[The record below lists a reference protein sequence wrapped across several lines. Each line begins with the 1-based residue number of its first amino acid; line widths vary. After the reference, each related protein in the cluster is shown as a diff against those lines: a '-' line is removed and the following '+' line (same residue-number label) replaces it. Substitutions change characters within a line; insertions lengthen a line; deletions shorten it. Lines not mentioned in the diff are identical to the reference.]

1 MLVYLW
7 EIVKAL
13 EAEREEKPEAGRM
26 KTVEKQIRRRMR
38 VEMRRYFAR
47 HRRRNMK
54 ILAGTLGGALC
65 MGWLFFGLIGI
76 DRVSGTS
83 MYPYLNDGDWI
94 VYNRQAG
101 ELSREDVIVFQ
112 KNEEVLVKRVAGLP
126 GDCVEMNEAGSQIVV
141 NGEAAS

>member
-54 ILAGTLGGALC
+54 ILAGTLGGACL
-65 MGWLFFGLIGI
+65 LY
-76 DRVSGTS
+76 TS
-83 MYPYLNDGDWI
+83 
-94 VYNRQAG
+94 R
-101 ELSREDVIVFQ
+101 
-112 KNEEVLVKRVAGLP
+112 
-126 GDCVEMNEAGSQIVV
+126 CV
-141 NGEAAS
+141 